1 MLRHPA
7 DAIRS
12 YRDVRYELAYSS
24 DWAESHAR
32 KEYTYSYEG
41 PMEHFY
47 WWKQDGGFI
56 QEMKL
61 WSWFIDFWMENG
73 ISRNKEHELVRTSE
87 VSYNP
92 KQYKI
97 VGENTDI
104 IIGYDTNVRIG
115 DDTSQPQYE
124 DTSQPPIGEDT
135 NVVVGTEFVEYSDNI
150 LYYEDAFNVTYDE
163 NGTVVTNETVQVPVY
178 EPIYQDV
185 YKQICKYGTRR
196 SINKIFSLFLVHCL
210 PFKHQI
216 IVSLTPPN
224 SFFFDYYHLIYFASY
239 RPIGVS
245 SALPASVSTYL

>member
-97 VGENTDI
+97 VGENKDI
-104 IIGYDTNVRIG
+104 IIGYDTNVIIG
-115 DDTSQPQYE
+115 PDTSQPPYE
-124 DTSQPPIGEDT
+124 DTSQDPIGEDT
-135 NVVVGTEFVEYSDNI
+135 NVVVGTEFVGYSDNI

-163 NGTVVTNETVQVPVY
+163 NGTVVTNETMQVPVY
-178 EPIYQDV
+178 EPVYQDV
-185 YKQICKYGTRR
+185 YKQICKYCTAHADLLIKSFLFFSALFALQTYIELILSPRP
-196 SINKIFSLFLVHCL
+196 IHFSL
-210 PFKHQI
+210 
-216 IVSLTPPN
+216 
-224 SFFFDYYHLIYFASY
+224 
-239 RPIGVS
+239 
-245 SALPASVSTYL
+245 STTI